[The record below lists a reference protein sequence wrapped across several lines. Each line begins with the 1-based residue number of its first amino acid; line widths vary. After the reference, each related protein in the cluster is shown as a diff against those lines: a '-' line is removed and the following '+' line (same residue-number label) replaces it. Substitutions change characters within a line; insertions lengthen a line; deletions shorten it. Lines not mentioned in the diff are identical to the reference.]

1 MKRLVVYLF
10 GLLLVLM
17 GCTTAGERARMRAGL
32 DSINHLNRTDQPFAI
47 QDVEPYVRFFDN
59 HGNPNDRL
67 LAHYLLGRAYYE
79 HGEAPMALQCY
90 HDALDCADTTSQD
103 CDYAQL
109 ARVYGQM
116 ADLFY
121 YQTLFRQQLT
131 YEKLAE
137 HYAWK
142 GKDTLSAI
150 QCYDSQSLAF
160 SELGLTDSAIIIAEE
175 ASRLYEKYGY
185 SDFAATTLGG
195 ISRLLIDKG
204 DITKARKYMNAYESK
219 SGNFD
224 EYGNI
229 EDGREMY
236 YHFKGL
242 LYLACANLDSA
253 EYWFRKELKVG
264 KDVYNQ
270 NGGAVGLGKVYDQRN
285 MPDSAA
291 KYYRYAYAM
300 NDSAFKRMAI
310 DKIANMQAMYDYTQ
324 QQQLAQSESIRAN
337 RATNLFWMS
346 IAMLIIITLTTY
358 ITISKINQKKQNAI
372 RNYRNSLA
380 QIEQAQYDIAR
391 LHDQEISNKIL
402 IVEKKRVI
410 EALQVEIKKFQAKSS
425 KANHTDLE
433 MRLKESDEYKLF
445 LNYSCKGL
453 KPSDGEWQC
462 MHIKMFELFPEFH
475 NLLIANK
482 HLLNQNEFNACI
494 LMRMHFKPA
503 DLMNML
509 GISSAYSNKI
519 RKTLLQKLF
528 NSEGRADE
536 FDERICSFY

>member
-1 MKRLVVYLF
+1 MKN
-10 GLLLVLM
+10 LLLVFALLM
-17 GCTTAGERARMRAGL
+17 TMVCCTTERQRTAMRQGL
-32 DSINHLNRTDQPFAI
+32 DSLNQRNRTNQPFTVQEA
-47 QDVEPYVRFFDN
+47 DSFVRFFDN
-59 HGNPNDRL
+59 HGTANDRL

-79 HGEAPMALQCY
+79 HGEAPMALECY
-90 HDALDCADTTSQD
+90 HDAINCADTTAQD

-109 ARVYGQM
+109 ARVYAQL

-121 YQTLFRQQLT
+121 NQTLFRQQLT

-175 ASRLYEKYGY
+175 ASRLYENNGY

-204 DITKARKYMNAYESK
+204 DIAKARKYMNAYESK

-224 EYGNI
+224 ESGNI

-253 EYWFRKELKVG
+253 EYWFRKELKDG

-285 MPDSAA
+285 MSDSAA

-300 NDSAFKRMAI
+300 NDSAFMQMSTQSVGQ
-310 DKIANMQAMYDYTQ
+310 MQAMYNYSRIQDVAHQ
-324 QQQLAQSESIRAN
+324 ESRRAN
-337 RATNLFWMS
+337 RATTGMIVGIS
-346 IAMLIIITLTTY
+346 TTIIILLFTY
-358 ITISKINQKKQNAI
+358 LIYYSINRKRKEAI
-372 RNYRNSLA
+372 LKYRNSLA
-380 QIEQAQYDIAR
+380 ILEHAQSDIINLRNSDLDKDRLIQEKEKLISKLQNDINKHNNNSITNQI
-391 LHDQEISNKIL
+391 K
-402 IVEKKRVI
+402 VEN
-410 EALQVEIKKFQAKSS
+410 Q
-425 KANHTDLE
+425 
-433 MRLKESDEYKLF
+433 LKESEEYRLF
-445 LNYSCKGL
+445 LNYSRKGL
-453 KPSDGEWQC
+453 MPEEENWKKLHIKVYELLPEFRQLMIANNHLLTTKEYLACFLVRLHFKPSDLC
-462 MHIKMFELFPEFH
+462 
-475 NLLIANK
+475 
-482 HLLNQNEFNACI
+482 
-494 LMRMHFKPA
+494 
-503 DLMNML
+503 NML
-509 GISSAYSNKI
+509 GISSGHASKI
-519 RKTLLQKLF
+519 RKSLLQKLF
-528 NSEGRADE
+528 GIEGKADE
-536 FDERICSFY
+536 FDAKIKEIF

>member
-1 MKRLVVYLF
+1 MRQLLAVF
-10 GLLLVLM
+10 LLLVALCC
-17 GCTTAGERARMRAGL
+17 CTTDAERTQMRSGL
-32 DSINHLNRTDQPFAI
+32 DSLNQRNRTDQPFTVQEA
-47 QDVEPYVRFFDN
+47 DSFVRFFDR
-59 HGNPNDRL
+59 HGTANDRL

-79 HGEAPMALQCY
+79 HGEAPMALECY
-90 HDALDCADTTSQD
+90 HDALDCADTTAQD

-109 ARVYGQM
+109 ARVYAQL

-121 YQTLFRQQLT
+121 DQTLFRQQLT

-195 ISRLLIDKG
+195 ISRLLIEKG
-204 DITKARKYMNAYESK
+204 DIAKARKYMNAYESK

-224 EYGNI
+224 ESGNI

-242 LYLACANLDSA
+242 LYIACANLDSA
-253 EYWFRKELKVG
+253 EYWFRKELKGG

-300 NDSAFKRMAI
+300 NDSAFMQMSTQSVGQI
-310 DKIANMQAMYDYTQ
+310 QAMYDYTRHQ
-324 QQQLAQSESIRAN
+324 KIAIQESEKAN
-337 RATNLFWMS
+337 RHF
-346 IAMLIIITLTTY
+346 IIICICLGFIIIICLSTY
-358 ITISKINQKKQNAI
+358 IVIRELSRKKKDAEQKYLQ
-372 RNYRNSLA
+372 SLA
-380 QIEQAQYDIAR
+380 IIEQARHDIASLR
-391 LHDQEISNKIL
+391 VGEDVNKELISEKEQIIREQEI
-402 IVEKKRVI
+402 IV
-410 EALQVEIKKFQAKSS
+410 KSLLHNDS
-425 KANHTDLE
+425 SSQSLADK
-433 MRLKESDEYKLF
+433 RLKDAEIYNRFVQLSIKGQQPTYEEWEQIGSKIFLCYPGFKEFLSRHEPLINEKEYKT
-445 LNYSCKGL
+445 C
-453 KPSDGEWQC
+453 
-462 MHIKMFELFPEFH
+462 
-475 NLLIANK
+475 LLIR
-482 HLLNQNEFNACI
+482 I
-494 LMRMHFKPA
+494 GFKPTNIG
-503 DLMNML
+503 LML
-509 GISSAYSNKI
+509 GVSSSYITELRSKM
-519 RKTLLQKLF
+519 LQKLF
-528 NSEGRADE
+528 GMSGTSKM
-536 FDERICSFY
+536 FDKLIRDIY